1 MPMYTIF
8 VLLGKVYDRVRQNL
22 KLELP
27 NSLILKYFWFI
38 IINKE
43 KLSKSLES
51 IIVILKSK
59 NYENKY
65 LVI

>member
-51 IIVILKSK
+51 IIVNLKSK